1 MVTIR
6 TVSLPLIFLQIDLWH
21 LPSAPYGIILHRR
34 CTSSPS
40 VIVTD
45 RRQKR
50 LVFQVCTTKMNP
62 SEEAD
67 LEDYVS
73 RPDKISAAE
82 MIKKE
87 IVQTAKESMMQHDI
101 KSKVYGK
108 MEEAF
113 VEMVNKELDELIS
126 RIKLQDGNT

>member
-6 TVSLPLIFLQIDLWH
+6 KVSLPLIFLQIDLWH

-40 VIVTD
+40 VIV
-45 RRQKR
+45 
-50 LVFQVCTTKMNP
+50 CSTKMNP

>member
-82 MIKKE
+82 GRTDARTEQIDQLDNGVACCLIGLPPCNGVLPQSPMH
-87 IVQTAKESMMQHDI
+87 T
-101 KSKVYGK
+101 KS
-108 MEEAF
+108 F
-113 VEMVNKELDELIS
+113 
-126 RIKLQDGNT
+126 